1 MTLVFCN
8 VHYAVVNRSLEMLV
22 VSPKFRGMKL
32 IQQHRLLNKVY
43 VANRV

>member
-8 VHYAVVNRSLEMLV
+8 GRYAAVNRSLEMLV

-43 VANRV
+43 VTNRV